1 MPGSAEEGRDLM
13 LSRLIDDSGPR
24 SVLDIGAGSG
34 TYGRALRGMFHPF
47 PPYLIGVEVWRPYV
61 NRYRLDEVY
70 DHVILRDVREMTL
83 HEWPRADVVILGD
96 VLEHMSLTDAR
107 RVWNLA
113 RAAARKAVF
122 LSIPIV
128 PYPQGAEH
136 GNPFEEH
143 VVPDWTHLRVL
154 ATFEGITWSWQ
165 GTIVG
170 RYEASPAGGGR

>member
-1 MPGSAEEGRDLM
+1 MMDWILERE
-13 LSRLIDDSGPR
+13 PR

-34 TYGRALRGMFHPF
+34 TYGRTVRNVLPY
-47 PPYLIGVEVWRPYV
+47 PPYLIGVEVWSPYIG
-61 NRYRLDEVY
+61 RYRLHDVY
-70 DHVILRDVREMTL
+70 DHVINEDVRKMSL

-113 RAAARKAVF
+113 RAAARRAVF
-122 LSIPIV
+122 MSIPIV

-143 VVPDWTHLRVL
+143 VVPDWSHDRVM

-170 RYEASPAGGGR
+170 RYEASPAGDRS